1 MSQKFTK
8 SEIEKIISE
17 EFIKI
22 INEAK
27 IDDLL
32 KLAARAFAPGASKGP
47 ARVVRMNLVNAL
59 DKIEDMEPSK
69 AKELLKI
76 LNANLGS
83 FTADQKKLIDAGRAK
98 LVKYI
103 DDAEKAAKVA
113 KGGDGVFRK
122 LVAGTGLAALGLLMP
137 KLSDMF
143 KSAEAK
149 DPDEEDVKKELEK
162 LDPNKVIKAA
172 ESAKQKRTRIAHAA
186 IKDNNPKNSVSK
198 FQSRLEEL
206 GYDLGDY
213 GIDGDYG
220 GATLDAVREF
230 QKKNNLDIIDGI
242 VGKNTWN
249 ILSSDKAIPAF
260 DMETLPDLP
269 TSLDGSEAVAQ
280 MGSDL
285 VSQLENI
292 DPEKM
297 QRVYERVSR
306 GLEKALRN
314 QGVPRRAAN
323 TTLRK
328 FLPIISPD
336 PFGNDVESV
345 KNQKIMRLK
354 NILNKG
360 INVSMADKD
369 ISLGQEVIDEIEK
382 ALKQEGL
389 MKESNLYDLRF
400 NKWSKLW
407 K

>member
-22 INEAK
+22 INEGK

-32 KLAARAFAPGASKGP
+32 KLAAKAFKPGVAKGP
-47 ARVVRMNLVNAL
+47 ARLARMKLVNAL
-59 DKIEDMEPSK
+59 DNIEDMEPSK

-76 LNANLGS
+76 LDANLAS

-103 DDAEKAAKVA
+103 DDTEKAAKVA

-149 DPDEEDVKKELEK
+149 DPDVEEVKREVEKFDPKEVKK
-162 LDPNKVIKAA
+162 VA

-314 QGVPRRAAN
+314 QGVPRREAN
-323 TTLRK
+323 TNLRK